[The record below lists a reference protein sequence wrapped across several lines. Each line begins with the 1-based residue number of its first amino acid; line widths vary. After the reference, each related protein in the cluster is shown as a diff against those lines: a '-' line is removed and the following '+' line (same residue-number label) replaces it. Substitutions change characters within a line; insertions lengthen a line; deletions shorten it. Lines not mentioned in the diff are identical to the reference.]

1 MMDLKDKTAFV
12 TGAAS
17 GIGFGIAS
25 GLARA
30 GVRLMLCDI
39 DEAGLAGAAERL
51 RSSGAD
57 VDTVR
62 ADVSVK
68 SDIEAAARKTID
80 RFGKVHI
87 LVNNAGILDSSQ
99 YGSWTD
105 TGWDWTLSVNLRSA
119 IWGFEIF
126 GPLLESHGEGGH
138 IVSTASVG
146 GLSSSPYV
154 AYNVS
159 KYGIVALSEGLRAP
173 LRERGIG
180 VSVLCP
186 GSIRTQIM
194 NSIRAVPDR
203 FKDGV
208 KDWPGEG
215 SDGDAYRNMVAG
227 IEQGIS
233 PDYVGDLVC
242 EAIEQDWDY
251 ILTDTRWEEKTK
263 TRLRAIEAAFDR
275 IRDRTPY

>member
-1 MMDLKDKTAFV
+1 MKPLKDKIAFV

-17 GIGFGIAS
+17 GIGFGIAT

-30 GVRLMLCDI
+30 NMRLMLCDI
-39 DEAGLAGAAERL
+39 DQDALAAAAARL
-51 RSSGAD
+51 RADGAD
-57 VDTVR
+57 VDTIRV
-62 ADVSVK
+62 DVSEK
-68 SDIEAAARKTID
+68 SQIAAAADAVIA
-80 RFGKVHI
+80 RFGKVHVLI
-87 LVNNAGILDSSQ
+87 NNAGVLDSSQ

-105 TGWDWTLSVNLRSA
+105 AGWDWTLSVNLRSV

-126 GPLLESHGEGGH
+126 GPLLEAHGEGGH

-194 NSIRAVPDR
+194 NSIRVVPER
-203 FKDGV
+203 FRGGV
-208 KDWPGEG
+208 ADWPDTGEAG
-215 SDGDAYRNMVAG
+215 EAYQAMVAG

-233 PDYVGDLVC
+233 PDYVGELVR
-242 EAIEQDWDY
+242 EAIEEDWDY
-251 ILTDTRWEEKTK
+251 ILTDTRWEEKTR
-263 TRLRAIEAAFDR
+263 TRMRAIEAAFDR
-275 IRDRTPY
+275 IRDRKPY